1 MAYPYYTP
9 NYQQYQPYQ
18 QTYLQPV
25 YQQTQPNYQNVAA
38 QTAQAVSPIQNQSS
52 IIWISGDQEAQ
63 MYPVAPNNAVTLW
76 SQNEPVVY
84 LKQADATG
92 KPTLKTYDLV
102 ERVQAAPAVSNS
114 KGNTVPAY
122 ATKDELTAVVG
133 VVKEFDTLIGNLKSD
148 IDAMKT
154 DIYGIA
160 GKKKTPT
167 RKPKV
172 EEVEDDE

>member
-1 MAYPYYTP
+1 MAYPYTS
-9 NYQQYQPYQ
+9 YQNPYQ
-18 QTYLQPV
+18 QGYYP
-25 YQQTQPNYQNVAA
+25 YQQPQQA
-38 QTAQAVSPIQNQSS
+38 QPIQTQQPAPQSS

-76 SQNEPVVY
+76 SQNEPIVY

-102 ERVQAAPAVSNS
+102 ERVPSVPTS
-114 KGNTVPAY
+114 KGREATPY
-122 ATKDELTAVVG
+122 ATKEELSAVVG
-133 VVKEFDTLIGNLKSD
+133 VVKEFDTLIGTLKSD

-160 GKKKTPT
+160 GKKKAK
-167 RKPKV
+167 KPKV
-172 EEVEDDE
+172 EETEDDE